1 MNATATMPGTFAYSP
16 AAGTVLAAGG
26 TATLT
31 VTFTRDDA
39 TRYILATASQSP
51 VVCAATAA
59 GPRVGRSRPDR
70 GAHHADLLTWA
81 ARAPIT
87 RQ

>member
-39 TRYILATASQSP
+39 TRYILATASQSLVVAAPPPPP
-51 VVCAATAA
+51 VLAWVAPAQIAARTTPTSSR
-59 GPRVGRSRPDR
+59 GPRGRR
-70 GAHHADLLTWA
+70 
-81 ARAPIT
+81 
-87 RQ
+87 